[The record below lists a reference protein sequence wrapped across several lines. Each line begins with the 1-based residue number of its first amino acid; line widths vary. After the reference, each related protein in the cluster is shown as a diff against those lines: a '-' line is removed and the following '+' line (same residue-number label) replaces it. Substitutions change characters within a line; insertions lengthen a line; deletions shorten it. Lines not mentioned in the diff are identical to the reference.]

1 MDKLTLREAQK
12 KEEKLVT
19 QLHGYLDEIEELA
32 LCDDD
37 LIIDSVEYND
47 SKNYYN
53 SFNMNNNDITLQLM
67 ITIKHA
73 NSFVDEDEVDNSHQ
87 SQDRVEQ
94 ILKDYK
100 EYCDML
106 YKKREFK
113 PSDTDKASTLH
124 KYFNNSMKKIF
135 VSDGLVK

>member
-37 LIIDSVEYND
+37 LIIDSVEFND

-53 SFNMNNNDITLQLM
+53 SLNMNNNDITLQLM
-67 ITIKHA
+67 ITFKHA
-73 NSFVDEDEVDNSHQ
+73 NSFVDEDEVNNSHQ
-87 SQDRVEQ
+87 SQDRAEQ

-106 YKKREFK
+106 CKEREFK

-124 KYFNNSMKKIF
+124 KYFNNSMKKNF
-135 VSDGLVK
+135 C

>member
-1 MDKLTLREAQK
+1 MGKLTLKEAQE
-12 KEEKLVT
+12 KEENLVT
-19 QLHGYLDEIEELA
+19 QLHGCLNEIEELA
-32 LCDDD
+32 LCDDN
-37 LIIDSVEYND
+37 LIIDSVEFNN

-53 SFNMNNNDITLQLM
+53 SFNTNNHDITMQLM

-73 NSFVDEDEVDNSHQ
+73 NSFVDEDEADNGQ
-87 SQDRVEQ
+87 RLQDRAEQ

-106 YKKREFK
+106 YKEREFK

>member
-1 MDKLTLREAQK
+1 MGKLTLKEAQER
-12 KEEKLVT
+12 EENLVT
-19 QLHGYLDEIEELA
+19 QLHGYLNEIEELA

-37 LIIDSVEYND
+37 LIIDSVEFND

-53 SFNMNNNDITLQLM
+53 SFNMNNNDITMQLM
-67 ITIKHA
+67 ITLKHA
-73 NSFVDEDEVDNSHQ
+73 NSFVDEDEVDNSHRL
-87 SQDRVEQ
+87 QDRVEQ
-94 ILKDYK
+94 MLKDYK

-106 YKKREFK
+106 HKEREFK

-124 KYFNNSMKKIF
+124 KYFNNSMEKIF